1 MTKTT
6 LKIALAGFGTGG
18 KFFHAPLI
26 TATKELLLTH
36 ILTNSEENRQ
46 HAQTFYPNAILVSDY
61 SNLLSNPEIDIIA
74 IATPNSLHFTM
85 AEQALKSGKH
95 VVLDK
100 PFTVTTNEGSALIA
114 LAQKTGKLLTVFHN
128 RRWDGDYSFLKEKMA
143 EQTLGKLVSFESHFD
158 RFRKE
163 LKSGSWK
170 ETDQSGSGILYDLGS
185 HLIDQCLQ
193 LFGLPKWVFADL
205 QQQRPGAQ
213 ATDFFELKLLYPS
226 GFTATLTAGML
237 VRTQLLRYRIV
248 GAEGTLD
255 VFGTDGQEAVM
266 RQHIFPAHSDAFA
279 KALELQESV
288 LYQDTEAG
296 IAKNPETVPVGKYT
310 TFYQNVA
317 DHLISNTPLLVTA
330 AEALQT
336 IKIIELARES
346 HHKKCVVSV
355 KF

>member
-1 MTKTT
+1 MTKKK

-26 TATKELLLTH
+26 SATKELLLTH
-36 ILTNSEENRQ
+36 ILTNSAENRQ
-46 HAQTFYPNAILVSDY
+46 HAQTFFPNAIPVSDY
-61 SNLLSNPEIDIIA
+61 GNLLSNPEIDIIA
-74 IATPNSLHFTM
+74 IATPNNLHFTM
-85 AEQALKSGKH
+85 AEQALKFGKH

-100 PFTVTTNEGSALIA
+100 PFTVTTNEGSTLIA

-128 RRWDGDYSFLKEKMA
+128 RRWDGDYHFIKEKIA
-143 EQTLGKLVSFESHFD
+143 EQTLGKLVSFTSHFD

-163 LKSGSWK
+163 LKPNWWK
-170 ETDQSGSGILYDLGS
+170 ETDQSGSSILYDLGS

-213 ATDFFELKLLYPS
+213 TTDFFEIKLLYPS

-237 VRTQLLRYRIV
+237 VRTQLLRYRVV
-248 GAEGTLD
+248 GTQGTLD
-255 VFGTDGQEAVM
+255 VFGTDGQEAAM
-266 RQHIFPAHSDAFA
+266 RQNIFPAQTDAFA
-279 KALELQESV
+279 KALKLQESV

-296 IAKNPETVPVGKYT
+296 IAENPETLRGGNYT
-310 TFYQNVA
+310 NFYQNVA
-317 DHLISNTPLLVTA
+317 DYLISNTPLLVTA
-330 AEALQT
+330 TEALQT

-355 KF
+355 KS